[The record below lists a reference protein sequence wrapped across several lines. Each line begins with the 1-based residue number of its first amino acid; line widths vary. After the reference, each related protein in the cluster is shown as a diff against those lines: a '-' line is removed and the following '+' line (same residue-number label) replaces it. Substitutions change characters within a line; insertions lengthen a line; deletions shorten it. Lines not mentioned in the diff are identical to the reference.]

1 MSEFQYNYQK
11 HGENKLTVDQLDEH
25 FKSVITPGT
34 TMFSQIVVVIKMVVF
49 ALYLWVRRGL
59 IEDDYQRE
67 KQKYEMSRNQSQRGD
82 LAKDDLD

>member
-1 MSEFQYNYQK
+1 MSEFTYNYQK

-25 FKSVITPGT
+25 FKAVMTPGT
-34 TMFSQIVVVIKMVVF
+34 TMFSQAVVMVKLVAF
-49 ALYLWVRRGL
+49 ALYLWVRKGL

-67 KQKYEMSRNQSQRGD
+67 KQKYEISRNQSQRGD